1 MGSARKSVYGL
12 QTYYKRVAVRTLHFV
27 FTPDCTKYLD
37 ETNSNQTVLH
47 LAFTFWLATL
57 HLFTVHKR
65 SWFIHCWFCTKHHEE
80 ETFNPCSDLSGSVCV
95 GYFAVMAPCFLQ
107 KMSDSSCST
116 QFPLQPLTLT
126 DLCNSSKN
134 KIHRKTISEDR
145 GLVEDF
151 DLHTVSHRS
160 RQHAWSS
167 PPEIHLLLS

>member
-1 MGSARKSVYGL
+1 LEYVVQAHYQNYTVGSARKSVYGL

-107 KMSDSSCST
+107 KWVT
-116 QFPLQPLTLT
+116 QVALP
-126 DLCNSSKN
+126 
-134 KIHRKTISEDR
+134 
-145 GLVEDF
+145 
-151 DLHTVSHRS
+151 
-160 RQHAWSS
+160 SS
-167 PPEIHLLLS
+167 PCSH